1 MQNKLTKLAQN
12 ALENTLDT
20 ARNFG
25 HTYVGSEHLLLG
37 MLMEKN
43 CVAAKIL
50 ENRGIT
56 LENVRTQLLNRIGMG
71 DKVNTSAA
79 ERTPMIKRII
89 ENSFSEAQSLFHNYV
104 GTEHIL
110 MALLQ
115 ENECIAI
122 KILNSEG
129 ANINLI
135 YEDILNYFQS
145 QEYISSTKSSLGGGG
160 GNDFMPGISP
170 FAMTGQFGAVNPGN
184 PNKKNINNTPVLNQ
198 YGKDLTVAAEQGKLD
213 PIIGRDLEMERV
225 VQILSRRT
233 KNNPCLIG
241 EPGVGKTAVVEGLA
255 QRICEKNVP
264 DTLINKRVVTLD
276 LSGMIA
282 GAKYRGEFE
291 ERLKNVM
298 EEIKKSTNVIVF
310 IDEIHTIIGA
320 GAAEGAVDAANILKP
335 ALARGEI
342 QVIGATTT
350 DEYRK
355 HVEKDAALERRFQS
369 VTVGEPSEEETIEIL
384 KGLRDRYE
392 AHHKVKITDEAIIS
406 AAQLSKRYINDRFL
420 PDKAIDLIDEAAS
433 KARISALVLP
443 VELKELENQI
453 KQSKSEIEEAIR
465 AQDFERAAKVR
476 DEAKKLQESFN
487 SQQQDWINKRDTAK
501 ISITEDNI
509 ADIVTAWTNIP
520 VKQLLKEEAD
530 KLVNLEETL
539 HKRIVGQNEAVNAI
553 ARAIRRSR
561 VGLKDPKRPA
571 GSFIFLGPTGV
582 GKTEVCKALS
592 ETLFGDENSMIRV
605 DMSEFMEKHSV
616 SKLIGSPPGYVGYDD
631 AGQLTEKIRK
641 KPYSVILFDEI
652 EKAHP
657 DVFNILLQIL
667 EDGILT
673 DAHGRKV
680 DFKNT
685 VIIMT
690 SNVGAEHFTSG
701 KMLGFSSKESLEQSD
716 ENHKSK
722 SLDALKSTFRPEF
735 LNRIDEIITF
745 KKLTNGEIK
754 EITVKMLGEI
764 KKRVNLMGVEIEFDD
779 KCVELLSKEGYDPI
793 YGARPLRRAIQR
805 KIEDTFALE
814 MLENKIKKDD
824 KVLATVENDVIKYKL
839 AQENDL

>member
-1 MQNKLTKLAQN
+1 MYMQDKFTQHAKN
-12 ALENTLDT
+12 ALENALNI

-37 MLMEKN
+37 ILMEKN
-43 CVAAKIL
+43 CGAAKIL
-50 ENRGIT
+50 ENRGIMF
-56 LENVRTQLLNRIGMG
+56 ENIRAQVLNASGMG
-71 DKVNTSAA
+71 DKVNTSPA
-79 ERTPMIKRII
+79 EMTPRTKSII
-89 ENSFSEAQSLFHNYV
+89 TSSLYEAQSLFHNYI

-115 ENECIAI
+115 ETECVAI
-122 KILNSEG
+122 KILIAEG
-129 ANINLI
+129 ANIELI
-135 YEDILNYFQS
+135 YNDILAYFSS
-145 QEYISSTKSSLGGGG
+145 QEYASNAKPVG
-160 GNDFMPGISP
+160 GNDISGAGASIP
-170 FAMTGQFGAVNPGN
+170 FGQFGQVNTASIN
-184 PNKKNINNTPVLNQ
+184 NKKNTNNTPVLNQ
-198 YGKDLTVAAEQGKLD
+198 YGKDLTAAAEQGKLD
-213 PIIGRDLEMERV
+213 PIIGRDSEMERV

-255 QRICEKNVP
+255 QRIYERNVP
-264 DTLINKRVVTLD
+264 DTLSNKRVVTLD

-298 EEIKKSTNVIVF
+298 EEIKKSTNVIIF

-335 ALARGEI
+335 ALSRGEI

-355 HVEKDAALERRFQS
+355 HIEKDAALERRFQS
-369 VTVGEPSEEETIEIL
+369 VMVGEPSEEETIEIL

-392 AHHKVKITDEAIIS
+392 AHHKVKISDEAIE
-406 AAQLSKRYINDRFL
+406 AAVKLSKRYINDRYL

-443 VELKELENQI
+443 QDLKELESKI
-453 KQSKSEIEEAIR
+453 KHLNSEKEEAIR
-465 AQDFERAAKVR
+465 AQEFERAAAVR
-476 DEAKKLQESFN
+476 DEARQLQESF
-487 SQQQDWINKRDTAK
+487 SVQQKEWVNKRDMTK
-501 ISITEDNI
+501 ISVTEDNI

-520 VKQLLKEEAD
+520 VKQLMKEEAE
-530 KLVNLEETL
+530 KLVNLEETI

-592 ETLFGDENSMIRV
+592 EILFGNENSMLRV

-631 AGQLTEKIRK
+631 ASQLTEKIRK
-641 KPYSVILFDEI
+641 KPYSVVLFDEI

-667 EDGILT
+667 EDGVLT

-685 VIIMT
+685 VVIMT
-690 SNVGAEHFTSG
+690 SNVGADNFTGS
-701 KMLGFSSKESLEQSD
+701 KLLGFSSKESAEQSG
-716 ENHKSK
+716 EVNKSK
-722 SLDALKSTFRPEF
+722 SYDALKSTFRPEF
-735 LNRIDEIITF
+735 LNRIDEIIIF
-745 KKLTNGEIK
+745 NKLSNDEIK
-754 EITVKMLGEI
+754 EITVKMLDEI
-764 KKRVNLMGVEIEFDD
+764 KKRVNSMGIEIEFDAQ
-779 KCVELLSKEGYDPI
+779 CVELLSKEGFDPI

-805 KIEDTFALE
+805 KIEDTISLE

-824 KVLATVENDVIKYKL
+824 KVLATVEKDAIKYEVKK
-839 AQENDL
+839 

>member
-1 MQNKLTKLAQN
+1 MQDKFTQYAKN
-12 ALENTLDT
+12 ALDNALNA

-37 MLMEKN
+37 ILMEKN
-43 CVAAKIL
+43 CGAAKIL
-50 ENRGIT
+50 ENRGIMF
-56 LENVRTQLLNRIGMG
+56 ENVRAQVINMAGGIG
-71 DKVNTSAA
+71 DKVNTSPA
-79 ERTPMIKRII
+79 EMTPRTKSII
-89 ENSFSEAQSLFHNYV
+89 SSSLYEAQSLFHNYI

-110 MALLQ
+110 MAMLQ
-115 ENECIAI
+115 ESECVAI

-129 ANINLI
+129 ANIELI
-135 YEDILNYFQS
+135 YSDILNYFSS
-145 QEYISSTKSSLGGGG
+145 QEYASGAKSLGGDITPGMMQQ
-160 GNDFMPGISP
+160 MPP
-170 FAMTGQFGAVNPGN
+170 FGAFQFGAVNN
-184 PNKKNINNTPVLNQ
+184 PVGANKKNVSNTPVLNQ
-198 YGKDLTVAAEQGKLD
+198 YGKDLTAAAEQDKLD
-213 PIIGRDLEMERV
+213 PIIGRDAEMERV

-255 QRICEKNVP
+255 QRIIARNVP
-264 DTLINKRVVTLD
+264 DTLAGKRVVTLD

-298 EEIKKSTNVIVF
+298 EEIKKSTNVIIF

-335 ALARGEI
+335 ALSRGEI

-350 DEYRK
+350 EEYRK
-355 HVEKDAALERRFQS
+355 HIEKDAALERRFQS
-369 VTVGEPSEEETIEIL
+369 VMVGEPSEEETVEIL

-392 AHHKVKITDEAIIS
+392 AHHKVKISDEAIES
-406 AAQLSKRYINDRFL
+406 AVKLSKRYINDRYL

-433 KARISALVLP
+433 KARITALVLP
-443 VELKELENQI
+443 AELKETENQI
-453 KQSKSEIEEAIR
+453 KHLNSEKEEAIR
-465 AQDFERAAKVR
+465 SQEFERAAKVR
-476 DEAKKLQESFN
+476 DEAKKLQETFVSR
-487 SQQQDWINKRDTAK
+487 QKEWIDKRDKSK
-501 ISITEDNI
+501 ICVTEDNI

-530 KLVNLEETL
+530 KLVNLEEAI
-539 HKRIVGQNEAVNAI
+539 HKRIVGQDEAVNAI

-592 ETLFGDENSMIRV
+592 EILFGDENSMIRV

-673 DAHGRKV
+673 DAHGKKS

-685 VIIMT
+685 VIILT
-690 SNVGAEHFTSG
+690 SNVGADNSSAG
-701 KMLGFSSKESLEQSD
+701 KLLGFSSKES
-716 ENHKSK
+716 ENQAAELQKSK
-722 SLDALKSTFRPEF
+722 LLEALKSTFRPEF

-745 KKLTNGEIK
+745 NKLTNDEIK

-764 KKRVNLMGVEIEFDD
+764 KRRLEPMGIEIEFDET
-779 KCVELLSKEGYDPI
+779 CVELLSKEGFDPI

-814 MLENKIKKDD
+814 MLEGKIKKDD
-824 KVLATVENDVIKYKL
+824 KVIATVKDGAIAYEIKK
-839 AQENDL
+839 

>member
-1 MQNKLTKLAQN
+1 MQNNFTQAANNAINN
-12 ALENTLDT
+12 ALEI

-37 MLMEKN
+37 ILMEKN
-43 CVAAKIL
+43 CGAAKIL
-50 ENRGIT
+50 ENRGIMFET
-56 LENVRTQLLNRIGMG
+56 VRAQVLNTSGMG
-71 DKVNTSAA
+71 DKTNTSAA
-79 ERTPMIKRII
+79 SYTPRTKSII
-89 ENSFSEAQSLFHNYV
+89 ESSAYEAQSLLHNYI

-115 ENECIAI
+115 ENDCVAI
-122 KILNSEG
+122 KILNAEG
-129 ANINLI
+129 ANIELI
-135 YEDILNYFQS
+135 YNDILSYFSS
-145 QEYISSTKSSLGGGG
+145 QEFTSSAKPTGGSGGG
-160 GNDFMPGISP
+160 GNMPGMGGAQSP
-170 FAMTGQFGAVNPGN
+170 FASAGPFGAGSPAH

-198 YGKDLTVAAEQGKLD
+198 YGKDLTAAAEQGKLD
-213 PIIGRDLEMERV
+213 PIIGRDTEMERV

-255 QRICEKNVP
+255 QRIIDRNVP
-264 DTLINKRVVTLD
+264 DTLIGKRVVTLD

-298 EEIKKSTNVIVF
+298 EEIKKSTNVIIF

-335 ALARGEI
+335 ALARGEM

-350 DEYRK
+350 DEYRR
-355 HVEKDAALERRFQS
+355 HIEKDAALERRFQS
-369 VTVGEPSEEETIEIL
+369 VMVGEPSEEETVDIL

-392 AHHKVKITDEAIIS
+392 AHHKVKISDEAILS
-406 AAQLSKRYINDRFL
+406 AVKLSKRYINDRFL

-433 KARISALVLP
+433 KARITALVLP
-443 VELKELENQI
+443 SDLKELENQI
-453 KQSKSEIEEAIR
+453 KQLNSEKEEAIR
-465 AQDFERAAKVR
+465 SQDFERAAKVR

-487 SQQQDWINKRDTAK
+487 TRQKEWINKRDMAK

-520 VKQLLKEEAD
+520 VKQLLKEEAE
-530 KLVNLEETL
+530 KLVNLEESI
-539 HKRIVGQNEAVNAI
+539 HRRIVGQNEAVNAI

-592 ETLFGDENSMIRV
+592 EILFGDENSTIRV

-673 DAHGRKV
+673 DAHGRRV

-690 SNVGAEHFTSG
+690 SNVGADHFSG
-701 KMLGFSSKESLEQSD
+701 GKPMGFASKDSAEQSA
-716 ENHKSK
+716 EANKSK
-722 SLDALKSTFRPEF
+722 SLDALKATFRPEF

-745 KKLTNGEIK
+745 HKLSNDEIK
-754 EITVKMLGEI
+754 DITVKMLDEI
-764 KKRVNLMGVEIEFDD
+764 KRRIDPLGVEVEFDEA
-779 KCVELLSKEGYDPI
+779 CVEFLSKEGFDPI

-805 KIEDTFALE
+805 KIEDTFSLE
-814 MLENKIKKDD
+814 MLENRIKKDD
-824 KVLATVENDVIKYKL
+824 KVLVTAEDGEIKYSIK
-839 AQENDL
+839 Q